1 MKTAV
6 VLTILAVA
14 AANENKIKPAVLE
27 SFQQSSTVN
36 VFLNLRLLSEV
47 HKPSSLRKNTKC
59 SAWFIELFSCK
70 DLTKDELFSIAAMPE
85 VDEIDPIPDDFAFD
99 PPDDTFK
106 PVVFD
111 DLPAEDQD
119 KIEAAVLESLKQSS
133 TVTVSVAVGDDFTKL
148 LVPTADKCQGMP
160 PIGGVYLCK
169 GLTLQEI
176 ASIATLR
183 EVNEIRATRDNSVPD
198 IPNITPKPTTTAATP
213 TNSACNEQRDSSDDR
228 D

>member
-36 VFLNLRLLSEV
+36 VFVNLRLLSEV

-59 SAWFIELFSCK
+59 SAWFIEFFSCK

-119 KIEAAVLESLKQSS
+119 KIEAARARIAK
-133 TVTVSVAVGDDFTKL
+133 TI
-148 LVPTADKCQGMP
+148 GMP

-176 ASIATLR
+176 ARIATLP
-183 EVNEIRATRDNSVPD
+183 EVKEILATRDNSVPD
-198 IPNITPKPTTTAATP
+198 IPNVTPKPTTTAATP
-213 TNSACNEQRDSSDDR
+213 THSACDQQRDSSDDR

>member
-59 SAWFIELFSCK
+59 SAWFIEFFSCK

-119 KIEAAVLESLKQSS
+119 KIEAARARIAK
-133 TVTVSVAVGDDFTKL
+133 TI
-148 LVPTADKCQGMP
+148 GMP

-198 IPNITPKPTTTAATP
+198 TPNVTPKPTTTAATP
-213 TNSACNEQRDSSDDR
+213 THSACDQQRDSSDDR

>member
-36 VFLNLRLLSEV
+36 VFVNLRLLSEV

-70 DLTKDELFSIAAMPE
+70 DLTKDELFSIAAIPE

-119 KIEAAVLESLKQSS
+119 KIEAARARIAK
-133 TVTVSVAVGDDFTKL
+133 TI
-148 LVPTADKCQGMP
+148 GMP

-213 TNSACNEQRDSSDDR
+213 THSACDQQRDSSDDR